1 MPKNLRKKH
10 SRSEKSKTKLVPKAE
25 RLFVKPRTKDPVY
38 ELKGLAK
45 DVWPDSVSS
54 VELVKDIRR
63 RAALEAKQKLR
74 TV

>member
-10 SRSEKSKTKLVPKAE
+10 SRYEKSRTKLGPKAE
-25 RLFVKPRTKDPVY
+25 RRSVKPRTKDPVC

-54 VELVKDIRR
+54 VELIKNIDFGVNIS
-63 RAALEAKQKLR
+63 
-74 TV
+74 V